1 MDEDLAIIG
10 QAEGSYQLKHAAWGR
25 VLERLRQS
33 GLRPTGFARR
43 HGIDAK
49 ALFRWRGKLQP
60 RPAVVAPDKAFAELQ
75 VSSGYPSVEIHL
87 GQARVLVPFDGDAQ
101 RLSMILQAVREAAS
115 C

>member
-10 QAEGSYQLKHAAWGR
+10 QADGSYELKHAAWAR
-25 VLERLRQS
+25 VMEQLRQS
-33 GLRPTGFARR
+33 GLKPTEFARR
-43 HGIDAK
+43 HGIDPK

-60 RPAVVAPDKAFAELQ
+60 RPAVPAPDKAFAELQ
-75 VSSGYPSVEIHL
+75 VSSVCFPVEIHL
-87 GQARVLVPFDGDAQ
+87 GLARVLVPFAGDAR

>member
-10 QAEGSYQLKHAAWGR
+10 QTNGNYGLKRAAWAR

-33 GLRPTGFARR
+33 GLRPTEFARR
-43 HGIDAK
+43 HGISIK
-49 ALFRWRGKLQP
+49 GLFRWRGRLQP
-60 RPAVVAPDKAFAELQ
+60 RPAVPAPDSAFAELQ
-75 VSSGYPSVEIHL
+75 VSSGCPSVEIHL
-87 GQARVLVPFDGDAQ
+87 GLARVLVPFDGDAR

>member
-10 QAEGSYQLKHAAWGR
+10 QTNGSYELKREAWAR

-33 GLRPTGFARR
+33 GLRPTEFARR

-49 ALFRWRGKLQP
+49 GLFRWRGKLQP
-60 RPAVVAPDKAFAELQ
+60 RPAAPDKAFAELQ
-75 VSSGYPSVEIHL
+75 VSSGCPSVEIHL
-87 GQARVLVPFDGDAQ
+87 GLARMLVPFDGDVR